1 MIDSMKPNMIN
12 SIKQIVY
19 KNLLEDEKIDLKDIP
34 IEKIGYI
41 LGSSIEST
49 FNVLMV
55 YYEDELRSIKDER
68 ILCGG
73 FFFKTPK
80 GKIVEVCKWLFCT
93 RG

>member
-1 MIDSMKPNMIN
+1 MIDTMKPSRVN

-19 KNLLEDEKIDLKDIP
+19 KNLLEDKNIDLKDVP
-34 IEKIGYI
+34 IEKVGYI
-41 LGSSIEST
+41 IGSSIESA

-55 YYEDELRSIKDER
+55 YYGDELRSLKDER
-68 ILCGG
+68 ILYSG
-73 FFFKTPK
+73 FFFKTPN